1 MQATAGGGE
10 GGGEGGEGGEG
21 RGGGEGGGS
30 RACGYLCYCQSPA
43 NWAARATQ
51 YFHVVL
57 QKHKIQS
64 LL

>member
-1 MQATAGGGE
+1 MQAIAAG

-21 RGGGEGGGS
+21 GNGGGGEGGGS

>member
-1 MQATAGGGE
+1 MQATAAGG
-10 GGGEGGEGGEG
+10 GGEG

-64 LL
+64 LLLSFNTFM